1 MTRPTIAS
9 FATIALSMLCTGVA
23 AEVLRDD
30 VLVCRGMPDD
40 GARLACYDAAV
51 DRSRQRSADGRDSA
65 AAASPA
71 PVAAAAAQQVPES
84 TAAAAAGAAAPISQE
99 ALFGKN
105 TDAVQ
110 RSIEEATGNPVLDSL
125 SGEIAG
131 LQQVGYDKVLIT
143 LDNGQIWRQ
152 VDASQLRLRTGD
164 SVVIER
170 AALGSFMLKKQG
182 SKRTMRVSRED

>member
-1 MTRPTIAS
+1 
-9 FATIALSMLCTGVA
+9 
-23 AEVLRDD
+23 
-30 VLVCRGMPDD
+30 MPDD

-51 DRSRQRSADGRDSA
+51 DRSRQRGADGRDPT

-71 PVAAAAAQQVPES
+71 PVASAAAEPVAASPVVSEAG
-84 TAAAAAGAAAPISQE
+84 AAAAAGAAAPISQE

-105 TDAVQ
+105 TDEVQ
-110 RSIEEATGNPVLDSL
+110 RSIEEATGSAVLDSL
-125 SGEIAG
+125 SGTITG
-131 LQQVGYDKVLIT
+131 LQQAGYDKVLIT

-152 VDASQLRLRTGD
+152 IDTSSLRLRVGD